1 MNVRDIIPEI
11 LLILL
16 MAVSAIVVVSRLW
29 HDAIISIGIL
39 LLILAFGGLILQVLV
54 RLRRL
59 EEQAIQRERMLRSNL
74 EDLGRQLIA
83 KQDHTSQTVIEAV
96 ESIKMRM
103 YR

>member
-29 HDAIISIGIL
+29 QDAIISVGIL
-39 LLILAFGGLILQVLV
+39 LLILAFGGLCLQLLV

-59 EEQAIQRERMLRSNL
+59 EEASVQRERILKGHL

-83 KQDHTSQTVIEAV
+83 KQDQTSKTVIETV
-96 ESIKMRM
+96 DSIKMRM

>member
-29 HDAIISIGIL
+29 QDAIISIGIL
-39 LLILAFGGLILQVLV
+39 LLILAFGGLILQVLL

-83 KQDHTSQTVIEAV
+83 KQDLTSQTVIEAV

>member
-11 LLILL
+11 LLIVL
-16 MAVSAIVVVSRLW
+16 MIVSALVVVSRLW
-29 HDAIISIGIL
+29 QDAIISIGIL
-39 LLILAFGGLILQVLV
+39 LLILAFGGLILQLLY

-59 EEQAIQRERMLRSNL
+59 EEQSLQRERILRGNL

-83 KQDHTSQTVIEAV
+83 KQDKTSETIIEIV
-96 ESIKMRM
+96 DSIKMRM

>member
-11 LLILL
+11 QLILL
-16 MAVSAIVVVSRLW
+16 MAVSAIMVVSRLW
-29 HDAIISIGIL
+29 QDAIISIGIL

-59 EEQAIQRERMLRSNL
+59 EEQAIQRERMLRGNL

>member
-11 LLILL
+11 LLIVL
-16 MAVSAIVVVSRLW
+16 MIVSALVVVSRLW
-29 HDAIISIGIL
+29 QDAIISIGIL
-39 LLILAFGGLILQVLV
+39 LLILAFGGLILQLLF

-59 EEQAIQRERMLRSNL
+59 EEQSMQRERILRGNL

-83 KQDHTSQTVIEAV
+83 KQDKTSETIIEIV
-96 ESIKMRM
+96 DSIKMRM